1 MNSVLP
7 KIHDS
12 LNIPVHDMCVHAF
25 LQNQSSTKL
34 GAPLYILICRS
45 RKLKIIKKKKKKKKK
60 NRHAL
65 LFMMAP
71 VTAGA
76 RNPGIVA
83 NVLDMPVKVP
93 AKFGANS

>member
-1 MNSVLP
+1 
-7 KIHDS
+7 
-12 LNIPVHDMCVHAF
+12 
-25 LQNQSSTKL
+25 
-34 GAPLYILICRS
+34 
-45 RKLKIIKKKKKKKKK
+45 
-60 NRHAL
+60 
-65 LFMMAP
+65 MMAP